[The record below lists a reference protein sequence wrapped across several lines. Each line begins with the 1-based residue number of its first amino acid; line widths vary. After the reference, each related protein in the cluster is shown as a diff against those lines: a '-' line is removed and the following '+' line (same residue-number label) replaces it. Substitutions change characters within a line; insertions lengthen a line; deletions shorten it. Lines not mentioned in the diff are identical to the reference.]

1 MPPWSWM
8 LLSPIPLWYWVAL
21 RPILLRLRMLPVPNC
36 QKQWMPCFR
45 KPPLPPACL
54 PQFPVLFLLLIIQIT
69 CQPPIERR
77 LRVTQ
82 LLLMVRLCQ
91 MPLF

>member
-1 MPPWSWM
+1 MRLM
-8 LLSPIPLWYWVAL
+8 TLWFQRMR

-54 PQFPVLFLLLIIQIT
+54 PQLPVLFLLLIIQIIW
-69 CQPPIERR
+69 QLLKGRK
-77 LRVTQ
+77 LRVTW